1 MKAAQYGTKDIYKIL
16 AARVAK
22 ESGIDKNL
30 LIEAVE
36 FQFQFI
42 NDHMN
47 ACDARRVRISNLGS
61 WVVKP
66 GKLWALK
73 EERMRAIRQNLES
86 LRKSA
91 KEKRIAQ
98 NLRYSSGTA
107 LPLNKSNQSEKSLQ
121 EHGENPPATD
131 AGSLPS
137 QTEAL

>member
-121 EHGENPPATD
+121 EDGENLPATD